1 MALRW
6 IEGFDAHTTQWEI
19 YDRLYESITGDPDPV
34 DFTQQDG
41 AEVDAD
47 EGVASDENV
56 ITTNALVGSNQNT
69 WILQF
74 AFRPDD
80 TAEIDDGTDF
90 SFVSLRNSDGEQV
103 RIEFVDVAGATVRA
117 QANNFY
123 KLRIMRGATEIA
135 SSNEK
140 WVVDTFVTEDTRW
153 QYFQMKI
160 TIDNSAGSV
169 EVREQWMRKP
179 SRNPAVGY
187 RTVTWDAA
195 VTSVDTQEQ
204 TSTGAD
210 RLSISFDTGDASDAV
225 AFDDFIAMD
234 STGSKNNDF
243 LGRVVIQR
251 QLMSTSGGGDG
262 DTVDW
267 TLATATTTEDAF
279 QETSH
284 TVVNDDKRLTSDTVA
299 QIHLGQMD
307 SLPPHISAAPII
319 GVRMDLHGKMETSGS
334 LSIGFMWRKTTATA
348 AQIEFGTALTVSSTT
363 PVGAAVIAEDDPN
376 TLTDWVN
383 ADMDVMQLGCKNN
396 G

>member
-1 MALRW
+1 MALLW
-6 IEGFDAHTTQWEI
+6 IEGFDANTTVANMYE
-19 YDRLYESITGDPDPV
+19 RLYDAAASSLPSNMV
-34 DFTQQDG
+34 QQDG
-41 AEVDAD
+41 AEVDLD
-47 EGVASDENV
+47 EAVGSDENILV
-56 ITTNALVGSNQNT
+56 TNALVGSNQNT

-80 TAEIDDGTDF
+80 TAEING
-90 SFVSLRNSDGEQV
+90 SAIPYVSLLNSDGEQI
-103 RIEFVDVAGATVRA
+103 RIEFLDVAGATTRPQSNA
-117 QANNFY
+117 FY
-123 KLRIMRGATEIA
+123 KLRIMRGVTEIA

-140 WVVDTFVTEDTRW
+140 WAVDTFVVEDTRW
-153 QYFQMKI
+153 QYFQIKI

-169 EVREQWMRKP
+169 EVRESWMRKP
-179 SRNPAVGY
+179 SRNPTVGY

-195 VTSVDTQEQ
+195 VTSVDTQNQ

-210 RLSISFDTGDASDAV
+210 RLSISFDSGNTTDPV

-279 QETSH
+279 QEVGH
-284 TVVNDDKRLTSDTVA
+284 TIVNDDKRLTSDTVA
-299 QIHLGQMD
+299 QIHFGQMD
-307 SLPPHISAAPII
+307 SLPPHISAAPIV
-319 GVRMDLHGKMETSGS
+319 GCRMDLHGKMETSGS
-334 LSIGFMWRKTTATA
+334 LGIGFMWRKTTATA

-363 PVGAAVIAEDDPN
+363 PVGQAVIAEDDPN
-376 TLTDWVN
+376 TGVTWVN